1 MTEKQDDG
9 YWTEDVK
16 VEYHPPEG
24 TFTKDAKEIVQ
35 ILMKGAKNDATL
47 ALHRLV
53 FYMNRAGDKLT
64 NSGQLNKAKEKLEE
78 LIKKGKDKVEK

>member
-1 MTEKQDDG
+1 MEKMKDKG

-24 TFTKDAKEIVQ
+24 TFTKDAKEIVST
-35 ILMKGAKNDATL
+35 LMHDAKDNSAL

-53 FYMNRAGDKLT
+53 FYINRAGDKLS
-64 NSGQLNKAKEKLEE
+64 NSSEVQKAKAKLED
-78 LIKKGKDKVEK
+78 LIKKAKK